1 VSGVLG
7 GGPGGSGMLSAPLL
21 EATNLSKRFPLRRSA
36 LDWVRG
42 RPAPALRAVDGVS
55 LLVRR
60 GETLGVVGES
70 GCGKST
76 LARCLVRLHE
86 PDAGTIRLEG
96 QDALALS
103 GPARRAYNRRVQ
115 MVFQDPYGSLNPRL
129 RVGDALAE
137 ALAVHRVV
145 ERAAVPG
152 RVRAL
157 LDLVHLPR
165 DAAGR
170 YPHEFSGGQRQR
182 IGIARALAVEPAL
195 IIADEPVSALDVSV
209 QAQIVNL
216 LLELQERLGLALLFI
231 THDLRLVRH
240 IAHRTAVM
248 YLGRIVETGPT
259 EALFA
264 TPRHPYTRALIEAVP
279 QVVPG
284 ARPRDAAVQGELPSA
299 ILPPA
304 GCPFHPRCPIA
315 EPRCATVPPVLTP
328 RRSGAD
334 VTWPV
339 ACHLAG
345 PLPE

>member
-1 VSGVLG
+1 MGGVLG
-7 GGPGGSGMLSAPLL
+7 GGAGGSVLSAPLL
-21 EATNLSKRFPLRRSA
+21 EATDLCKRFPLRRSA
-36 LDWVRG
+36 LDWALG

-55 LLVRR
+55 LTVHR

-86 PDAGTIRLEG
+86 PDTGAIRLDG
-96 QDALALS
+96 QDALALT
-103 GPARRAYNRRVQ
+103 GAAWRAYNRRVQ

-129 RVGDALAE
+129 RIGDALTE
-137 ALAVHRVV
+137 ALTVHRVV
-145 ERAAVPG
+145 ERAAVLG

-157 LDLVHLPR
+157 LDLVHLPQ

-182 IGIARALAVEPAL
+182 VGIARALAVEPAL
-195 IIADEPVSALDVSV
+195 IVADEPVSALDVSV

-231 THDLRLVRH
+231 THDLRLLRH

-279 QVVPG
+279 QVAPG
-284 ARPRDAAVQGELPSA
+284 ARPRDAAVRGELPSA

-315 EPRCATVPPVLTP
+315 EPRCTTIPPALTP
-328 RRSGAD
+328 RRAGAD
-334 VTWPV
+334 LTWPV

-345 PLPE
+345 PPPE

>member
-1 VSGVLG
+1 MLVL
-7 GGPGGSGMLSAPLL
+7 GPGGVLTIPLL
-21 EATNLSKRFPLRRSA
+21 EAANLSKRFPLRRPA
-36 LDWVRG
+36 LDWLRG
-42 RPAPALRAVDGVS
+42 RPAPVLHAVQDVS
-55 LLVRR
+55 LVLHQ
-60 GETLGVVGES
+60 GETLGIVGES

-76 LARCLVRLHE
+76 LARCLVRLHD
-86 PDAGTIRLEG
+86 PDTGTVRLDG
-96 QDALALS
+96 QDALALT
-103 GPARRAYNRRVQ
+103 GPARRGYNRRVQ

-137 ALAVHRVV
+137 ALLVHRVV
-145 ERAAVPG
+145 PRPEVPA

-157 LDLVHLPR
+157 LDLVHLPA
-165 DAAGR
+165 DAGGR

-182 IGIARALAVEPAL
+182 VGIARALAVEPSV

-216 LLELQERLGLALLFI
+216 FLELQERLGLALLFI

-259 EALFA
+259 EAMFTA
-264 TPRHPYTRALIEAVP
+264 PRHPYTAALMSAVP
-279 QVVPG
+279 QVDPG
-284 ARPRDAAVQGELPSA
+284 ARRRGPAVQGELPSA
-299 ILPPA
+299 IAPPP

-315 EPRCATVPPVLTP
+315 VARCTIDPPALISRGLP
-328 RRSGAD
+328 D
-334 VTWPV
+334 WPV

-345 PLPE
+345 AYGTGTDA

>member
-1 VSGVLG
+1 
-7 GGPGGSGMLSAPLL
+7 MLSVPLL
-21 EATNLSKRFPLRRSA
+21 EAAGLCKRFPLRRSA
-36 LDWVRG
+36 LDWARG

-55 LLVRR
+55 LTVRR

-86 PDAGTIRLEG
+86 PDAGTIQLEG
-96 QDALALS
+96 QDALTLTGA
-103 GPARRAYNRRVQ
+103 ARRAYNRRVQ

-137 ALAVHRVV
+137 ALLVHRVV
-145 ERAAVPG
+145 ERAAVPA

-157 LDLVHLPR
+157 LDLVYLPR

-170 YPHEFSGGQRQR
+170 HPHEFSGGQRQR
-182 IGIARALAVEPAL
+182 VGIARALAVEPAL
-195 IIADEPVSALDVSV
+195 IIADEPVSALDMSV

-264 TPRHPYTRALIEAVP
+264 TPRHPYTSALIEAVP

-284 ARPRDAAVQGELPSA
+284 ARQRGAAVQGELPSA
-299 ILPPA
+299 IRPPA

-315 EPRCATVPPVLTP
+315 EPRCATVPPALVP
-328 RRSGAD
+328 RRAEGNL
-334 VTWPV
+334 TWPA

-345 PLPE
+345 PPG

>member
-1 VSGVLG
+1 MGGVLG
-7 GGPGGSGMLSAPLL
+7 VGAGGVLSAPLL
-21 EATNLSKRFPLRRSA
+21 EATGLCKRFPLRRSA
-36 LDWVRG
+36 LDWARR

-55 LLVRR
+55 LAVRR

-86 PDAGTIRLEG
+86 PDAGAIRLEG
-96 QDALALS
+96 RDALALT
-103 GPARRAYNRRVQ
+103 GAARRAFNRRVQ

-145 ERAAVPG
+145 ARAAVPD

-182 IGIARALAVEPAL
+182 VGIARALAVEPAL

-216 LLELQERLGLALLFI
+216 LMELQERLGLALLFI

-279 QVVPG
+279 QVAPG
-284 ARPRDAAVQGELPSA
+284 ARQRGAAVQGELPSA
-299 ILPPA
+299 LQPPA
-304 GCPFHPRCPIA
+304 GCPFHPRCPLA
-315 EPRCATVPPVLTP
+315 EPRCAVTAPALTP
-328 RRSGAD
+328 RRTGAD

-345 PLPE
+345 PPLE